1 MNARLFAS
9 LALVASASAISAQTP
24 SPDERT
30 LLKYED
36 DWAVGVVKRDGALFR
51 RLLAPGFIYTEDDKL
66 STRDEVLHDIL
77 SGTDTVVAAHNE
89 DMKVHMFGTTGIVT
103 GWLIVVGKNNGP
115 RVEHRY
121 RFTDTWVKRNNDWQ
135 IVAAQDYLVPARR

>member
-1 MNARLFAS
+1 MTTRLITILL
-9 LALVASASAISAQTP
+9 LAAATASAQT
-24 SPDERT
+24 PDERT

-36 DWAVGVVKRDGALFR
+36 DWAVGVVKRDGQLFR

-77 SGTDTVVAAHNE
+77 SGADTDVTAHNE

-115 RVEHRY
+115 R
-121 RFTDTWVKRNNDWQ
+121 
-135 IVAAQDYLVPARR
+135 L